1 MWNQIFPIFV
11 CSLFLRFYFF
21 LVDRRWDLEFCIGSI
36 FDCVICNVLWKVIHY
51 LHVWLYFIGCLKFNK
66 YEILRRWLVSLEFSN
81 QLYVMYSDYV
91 NWIGLMNPFLFH
103 WNSFGIQLEYSKCRI
118 HKKKRERERESS
130 YIRSNNEVFI
140 YFYTKLYLITISSY
154 QLSLNSTI
162 FQALFQ
168 EIFEIGFEFNYSR
181 IYLIWSTYSRV

>member
-130 YIRSNNEVFI
+130 YIRSNNELSFTFI
-140 YFYTKLYLITISSY
+140 QNLLNHDFFLPIISKFDYLPSIVPRNFRNCI
-154 QLSLNSTI
+154 
-162 FQALFQ
+162 
-168 EIFEIGFEFNYSR
+168 R
-181 IYLIWSTYSRV
+181 I